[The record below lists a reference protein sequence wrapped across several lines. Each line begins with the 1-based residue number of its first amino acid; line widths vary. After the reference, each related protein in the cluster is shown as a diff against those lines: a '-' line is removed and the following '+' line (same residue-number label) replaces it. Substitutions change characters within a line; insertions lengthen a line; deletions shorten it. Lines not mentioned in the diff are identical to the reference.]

1 MQTYISILRGINVSG
16 HRLIKMDA
24 LKTLCANLNFKDV
37 HTYIQSGNI
46 IYNYEMIENAV
57 LNSLISESIEKTF
70 GFKVPVITLNAT
82 ELQHTIENNP
92 YSGDETK
99 DPSFFH
105 VTFLSDMPDPEKIKL
120 LEQVNLKNDTFTI
133 IESTIYIYCPDGY
146 GQTNLTN
153 NYIESKLNLTATT
166 RNWKT
171 VNELLNIAR
180 EIES

>member
-24 LKTLCANLNFKDV
+24 LKTLCVNLNFKDV
-37 HTYIQSGNI
+37 QTYIQSGNI
-46 IYNYEMIENAV
+46 IYNYENSKYDV
-57 LNSLISESIEKTF
+57 LNTLISETIEKTF
-70 GFKVPVITLNAT
+70 GFKVPVITLTAT
-82 ELQHTIENNP
+82 DLQRIIENNP
-92 YSGDETK
+92 YSWDETK

-105 VTFLSDMPDPEKIKL
+105 VTFLSDKPDPEKIKL
-120 LEQVNLKNDTFTI
+120 LEQVNLKNDAFKI

-171 VNELLNIAR
+171 VNELWNIAR
-180 EIES
+180 KIES